1 MKLLFFITILF
12 LSSIFTTDLFA
23 QGTGTAPATGNTFKI
38 TRPAT
43 GYGIDIS
50 NGTGDPTGNLGF
62 ILQNVIILFFTVG
75 GLGFTIMIFWG
86 AVDWILSG
94 GDKEKVAGGRK
105 RITTAITGL
114 VVLSLSFLFMVI
126 AGQVLSIDALQFGK
140 FQIPGL
146 GAGP

>member
-1 MKLLFFITILF
+1 MKFFILIIFILTITL
-12 LSSIFTTDLFA
+12 TTVASPANA
-23 QGTGTAPATGNTFKI
+23 QLGI
-38 TRPAT
+38 TRKNQTSGMGLPVPAA
-43 GYGIDIS
+43 
-50 NGTGDPTGNLGF
+50 GNSASTLST
-62 ILQNVIILFFTVG
+62 IIRNIVTLFYSIG
-75 GLGFTIMIFWG
+75 ALGFTIMIIWG
-86 AVDWILSG
+86 SVDWILSG